1 MTKKYKTLEL
11 GDMTKSQ
18 EMIISIVMHEGE
30 LRERERIANVIYA
43 LQAEYLEDTETS
55 GVHPVDVL
63 KRVLDAIDLDYAVEY
78 DNVN

>member
-11 GDMTKSQ
+11 DSMTKSQ
-18 EMIISIVMHEGE
+18 EMIIGIVMHEGE
-30 LRERERIANVIYA
+30 LRERERIADIIYS

-63 KRVLDAIDLDYAVEY
+63 KRVLDEIDLDFAIEA
-78 DNVN
+78 DDVN